1 MPHHNPMGEME
12 RSNMVNVSVN
22 KYRFL
27 RHRFYEWQNELDFAR
42 KVILALSFA
51 CLTGLLAQV
60 KFFMPGNPIPLTG
73 QVFAVLLAGVVL
85 GSRFGTLSQGLY
97 VGLGLAGVPW
107 LAGITGMVTLGYLV
121 GFVIAAGVIGWAV
134 EKYYKTRNFHN
145 LLALMSIGVGIIY
158 AFGALWF
165 GIMTGY
171 GAGTVLAMAVVPFIT
186 GDAVKVIAAASVS
199 RMITTRQIV

>member
-1 MPHHNPMGEME
+1 MNIV
-12 RSNMVNVSVN
+12 NVNVSVN

-42 KVILALSFA
+42 KVMLALSFA

-73 QVFAVLLAGVVL
+73 QVFAVLLAGVIL
-85 GSRFGTLSQGLY
+85 GSRFGALSQGLY

-107 LAGITGMVTLGYLV
+107 LAGVTGMFTLGYLV
-121 GFVIAAGVIGWAV
+121 GFVIAAAIIGWAV

-145 LLALMSIGVGIIY
+145 LLALMMVGVGIIY
-158 AFGALWF
+158 ALGALWF

-171 GAGTVLAMAVVPFIT
+171 GVMQVLTLAVIPFII
-186 GDAVKVIAAASVS
+186 GDAIKAIAAASVS
-199 RMITTRQIV
+199 RVITTRQSV